1 MPYFWQVLRKIH
13 VQQQLWVTQQWLA
26 VFQVTLT
33 LDSAEVLI
41 VRRYHLSGLSGER
54 KLAFDDVWWVL
65 CEGCG
70 TFSSLTRSS
79 HSLKI
84 GRDAWWSD
92 NNAMFRITC

>member
-26 VFQVTLT
+26 VFQVTLS

-65 CEGCG
+65 VKAVVP
-70 TFSSLTRSS
+70 SLLCHDHPT
-79 HSLKI
+79 L
-84 GRDAWWSD
+84 
-92 NNAMFRITC
+92 